1 MSAEKIK
8 QLEEL
13 VSSVLQCLDNLY
25 SENRQLEQ
33 RVQDLE
39 KEKKASSK
47 ENERA
52 KESLEKMKQLEVSRR
67 KLEKD
72 SSAVRIKVKNVLRK
86 IEKMDFV

>member
-1 MSAEKIK
+1 MSTEKIK

-13 VSSVLQCLDNLY
+13 VSSVLQCLDDLY
-25 SENRQLEQ
+25 SENRRLKQ
-33 RVQDLE
+33 RVQELE
-39 KEKKASSK
+39 REKKASSK

-72 SSAVRIKVKNVLRK
+72 SSTVRIKVKNVLRK

>member
-1 MSAEKIK
+1 MSTEKIK

-13 VSSVLQCLDNLY
+13 VSSVLQCLDDLY
-25 SENRQLEQ
+25 SENRRLKQ
-33 RVQDLE
+33 RVQELE

-52 KESLEKMKQLEVSRR
+52 KESLAKMKQLEVSRR
-67 KLEKD
+67 KFEKD
-72 SSAVRIKVKNVLRK
+72 SSTVRIKVKNVLRK

>member
-25 SENRQLEQ
+25 SENHLLKQ
-33 RVQDLE
+33 RVQELE

-52 KESLEKMKQLEVSRR
+52 KESLAEMKQFEVSRR

>member
-25 SENRQLEQ
+25 SENHLLKQ
-33 RVQDLE
+33 RVQELE

-52 KESLEKMKQLEVSRR
+52 KESLEKMKQLEVFRR
-67 KLEKD
+67 KSEKD
-72 SSAVRIKVKNVLRK
+72 NSAVRIKVKNVLRK
-86 IEKMDFV
+86 VEKMDFV

>member
-1 MSAEKIK
+1 MSTEKIK
-8 QLEEL
+8 QLEGL

-25 SENRQLEQ
+25 SENHLLKQ
-33 RVQDLE
+33 RVQELE
-39 KEKKASSK
+39 KEKKTSSK

-52 KESLEKMKQLEVSRR
+52 KESLAKMKQLEVSRH

>member
-8 QLEEL
+8 QLEKL

-33 RVQDLE
+33 RMQDLE

-52 KESLEKMKQLEVSRR
+52 KESLEKMKQLEIFRR

>member
-25 SENRQLEQ
+25 SENRRLEQ
-33 RVQDLE
+33 RVQELENE
-39 KEKKASSK
+39 KEISSE
-47 ENERA
+47 ENKMA
-52 KESLEKMKQLEVSRR
+52 KGSLEKMKQLEVLRR

-72 SSAVRIKVKNVLRK
+72 GSAVRIKVKNVLRK
-86 IEKMDFV
+86 VEKMDFV

>member
-1 MSAEKIK
+1 MSVEKIK

-25 SENRQLEQ
+25 SENHLLKQ
-33 RVQDLE
+33 RVQELE

-52 KESLEKMKQLEVSRR
+52 KESLEKVTQLKVSRR

>member
-1 MSAEKIK
+1 MSTEKIK

-25 SENRQLEQ
+25 SENHLLKQ
-33 RVQDLE
+33 RAQELE
-39 KEKKASSK
+39 KEKKVSSK

-52 KESLEKMKQLEVSRR
+52 KESLAEMKQFEVSRR

>member
-25 SENRQLEQ
+25 SENRRLEQ
-33 RVQDLE
+33 RVQELENE
-39 KEKKASSK
+39 KEISSK
-47 ENERA
+47 ENKRA
-52 KESLEKMKQLEVSRR
+52 KESLEKMKQLEVFRR
-67 KLEKD
+67 KSEKD
-72 SSAVRIKVKNVLRK
+72 NSAVRIKVKNVLRK

>member
-1 MSAEKIK
+1 MSTEKIK
-8 QLEEL
+8 QLEKL

-25 SENRQLEQ
+25 SENHLLKQ
-33 RVQDLE
+33 RVQELE

-52 KESLEKMKQLEVSRR
+52 KESLEKVTQLKVSRR

-72 SSAVRIKVKNVLRK
+72 SSTVRIKVKNVLRK

>member
-1 MSAEKIK
+1 VFES
-8 QLEEL
+8 
-13 VSSVLQCLDNLY
+13 
-25 SENRQLEQ
+25 RQLEQ
-33 RVQDLE
+33 RMQDLE

-52 KESLEKMKQLEVSRR
+52 KESLEKIKQLEVFRR

-72 SSAVRIKVKNVLRK
+72 NSAVRIKVKNVLRK

>member
-25 SENRQLEQ
+25 SENHLLKQ
-33 RVQDLE
+33 RVQELE

-52 KESLEKMKQLEVSRR
+52 KESLAEIKQFEASRR
-67 KLEKD
+67 KLGKD

-86 IEKMDFV
+86 SEKMDFV

>member
-1 MSAEKIK
+1 MSTEKIK

-25 SENRQLEQ
+25 SENHLLKQ
-33 RVQDLE
+33 RVQELE

-52 KESLEKMKQLEVSRR
+52 KESLEKVTQLKVSRR

-72 SSAVRIKVKNVLRK
+72 SSTVRIKVKNVLQK

>member
-25 SENRQLEQ
+25 SENHLLKQ
-33 RVQDLE
+33 RVQELE

-52 KESLEKMKQLEVSRR
+52 KESLEKMKQLEVFRR
-67 KLEKD
+67 KSEKD
-72 SSAVRIKVKNVLRK
+72 NSAVRIKVKNVLRK